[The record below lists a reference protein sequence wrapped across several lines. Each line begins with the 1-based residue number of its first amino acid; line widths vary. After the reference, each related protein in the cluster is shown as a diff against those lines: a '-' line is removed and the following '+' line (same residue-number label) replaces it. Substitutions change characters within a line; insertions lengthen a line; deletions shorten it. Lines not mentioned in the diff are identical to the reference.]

1 MDSMMVSSDRFLELM
16 ATFNVV
22 ACISMTP
29 VWKSAK
35 GNPTRVQLH
44 EKTSPIRFQR
54 KNKDKIGD
62 PNRSNHV
69 KPSPNQ
75 RQLTLIGEPV
85 TGSIPVPISQIIYC

>member
-1 MDSMMVSSDRFLELM
+1 MLDSMMVSSDRFLELM

-44 EKTSPIRFQR
+44 EKPVRFGS
-54 KNKDKIGD
+54 KEKI
-62 PNRSNHV
+62 
-69 KPSPNQ
+69 K
-75 RQLTLIGEPV
+75 TK
-85 TGSIPVPISQIIYC
+85 